1 MAAKA
6 GYTNVKVYTAGVPA
20 WKKAKQLMVVKSG
33 WLAKNL
39 NKSFVVLDA
48 RAKAASAKGHI
59 KGAVAYPGTELVKM
73 GASFKAKKYKSS
85 KKLLPGLVDKK
96 APIVIYGSG
105 GRSADAMDAYNQLIR
120 WGYKGSVVLD
130 GGFAGWKKGGLDIST
145 SVPGRKI
152 SYVRKAVKGAVNSS
166 KFAGLVKAGSIV
178 VLDVRTPKEVA
189 KGKIA
194 GSVHIPLDEL
204 GDNLAKLDKSA
215 VIVAHC
221 ASGVRAGIAYQ
232 LLQKNGFKKAQFL
245 NAIIKIDKSGK
256 YRIE

>member
-1 MAAKA
+1 
-6 GYTNVKVYTAGVPA
+6 
-20 WKKAKQLMVVKSG
+20 MVVKSG

-178 VLDVRTPKEVA
+178 VLDVRTPKEHA
-189 KGKIA
+189 A
-194 GSVHIPLDEL
+194 GHLDGALHIPVDDLRGRLGEL
-204 GDNLAKLDKSA
+204 PKGRPLA
-215 VIVAHC
+215 VHC
-221 ASGVRAGIAYQ
+221 AGGYRSYLAQRILMNRGFDSVRNVLGGWTMIQRSRAARAGA
-232 LLQKNGFKKAQFL
+232 K
-245 NAIIKIDKSGK
+245 D
-256 YRIE
+256 